1 MMHELEK
8 SDPFIQAKKL
18 VANKQGQSSAEPA
31 ERREGTKGNSG
42 EDPHAPDT
50 EPGECALRD
59 LTGYGR

>member
-42 EDPHAPDT
+42 ETRMRRTQSRGSVPQGLD
-50 EPGECALRD
+50 RV
-59 LTGYGR
+59 R